1 MPNVMGRE
9 FPYTAEGMAAAQQYS
24 QAMGMRDGGSMGF
37 RPVGMQE
44 GGVPGVNSLV
54 ATGLGARAARAG
66 AGGNLVE
73 SIGNA
78 TQRGVS
84 AVMGAPVDAANVALG
99 AVGLGATTPVGGAE
113 SISNAMDTV
122 AALVQQFTAQGIPE
136 PVKNAVNAAIGT
148 YGIPVDLVNSAL
160 SAIGVP
166 VSDNPIGGSQNLT
179 ETFGMRDGGSMGF
192 RPVGYDEGGPVGYAD
207 GDVVLDNQSRAAVI
221 EKLMDMT
228 GMGPNTFV
236 PLTNGQLINAVQK
249 VEADAL
255 AAQMQQMQQ
264 MQGPAGLMAPT
275 QQMAPAMPDPTGVP
289 PEGGDQ
295 MLMPRPGMAGGG
307 IMSLRGY

>member
-24 QAMGMRDGGSMGF
+24 QGM
-37 RPVGMQE
+37 
-44 GGVPGVNSLV
+44 
-54 ATGLGARAARAG
+54 
-66 AGGNLVE
+66 
-73 SIGNA
+73 
-78 TQRGVS
+78 
-84 AVMGAPVDAANVALG
+84 
-99 AVGLGATTPVGGAE
+99 
-113 SISNAMDTV
+113 
-122 AALVQQFTAQGIPE
+122 
-136 PVKNAVNAAIGT
+136 
-148 YGIPVDLVNSAL
+148 
-160 SAIGVP
+160 
-166 VSDNPIGGSQNLT
+166 
-179 ETFGMRDGGSMGF
+179 GMRDGGSMGF

-207 GDVVLDNQSRAAVI
+207 GDVVLDDQSRAAVI

-255 AAQMQQMQQ
+255 AAQMQQ